1 MPENHQFMKT
11 NSRRTFLAVAG
22 ATISALLVPRFFHAQ
37 SSKAIPPKGDPLAA
51 DLVKQFVIFG
61 HGNLEGTQQMLQEHP
76 TLLNACWD
84 WGNGDFETALGGA
97 SHVGSRECAEW
108 LIAQGA
114 RMDIF
119 AATMLGKLDIVKNMI
134 AAYPVNAK
142 CVGPHGISLMKHA
155 LKGGEAALPVV
166 EYLKSLGV
174 VE

>member
-1 MPENHQFMKT
+1 MKA
-11 NSRRTFLAVAG
+11 NSRRVFLTLAG
-22 ATISALLVPRFFHAQ
+22 TTATALLVPQFFSAQ
-37 SSKAIPPKGDPLAA
+37 SSKSIPPKGDPLSA

-61 HGNLEGTQQMLQEHP
+61 HGNLEGTKQMLQEHP

-97 SHVGSRECAEW
+97 SHVGNRECAEW
-108 LIAQGA
+108 LLSQGA

-119 AATMLGKLDIVKNMI
+119 AATMLGKLELVKSFVN
-134 AAYPVNAK
+134 AYPINAK

-155 LKGGEAALPVV
+155 LKGGETALPVV